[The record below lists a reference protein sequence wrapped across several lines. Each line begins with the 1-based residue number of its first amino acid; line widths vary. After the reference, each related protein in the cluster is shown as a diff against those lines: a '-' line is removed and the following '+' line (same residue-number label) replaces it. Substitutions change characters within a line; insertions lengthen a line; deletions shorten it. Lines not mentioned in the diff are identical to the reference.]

1 MFFPDEDGSGSVSDQ
16 VVVQVSWWI
25 DGLRPGRLRPTYPPV
40 LSRSC
45 IAVGQVGQTQG
56 DCVRSAQ
63 NVRTRGGVDLV
74 AGARSKGGFGDSY
87 SARKSCCW
95 RPSRGGC
102 VSCGSGC
109 WSRYWGSRGVW
120 ARSVHR
126 QWSGSARAADYRL
139 MTCSCPMWIIPTSL
153 MHPLGRPSYGTRG
166 FQTHPGLDIY

>member
-1 MFFPDEDGSGSVSDQ
+1 
-16 VVVQVSWWI
+16 
-25 DGLRPGRLRPTYPPV
+25 
-40 LSRSC
+40 
-45 IAVGQVGQTQG
+45 VGQTQG

-153 MHPLGRPSYGTRG
+153 MQLLGRPFYGIARVSNSPRARRLLTVQVIYHGVRQRARDNPQVGHSYHGGELLR
-166 FQTHPGLDIY
+166 D